1 MRCRPGSYVPAAHA
15 LIPVL
20 LILILSLTVCAG
32 TSSVA
37 SALQTA
43 PGNTLRSQNPDTVQT
58 SPELTPNEAPAA
70 VGTASAPDG
79 APPSQSAPGDTVQTA
94 PDDTPQTLSPD
105 TLQSA
110 PGDTVQT
117 APADTPQTLS
127 PDTLQTAPGDTLQPQ
142 TPNTQQVPAH
152 AHGPPAASPAAAD
165 PPQVAP
171 GTPPT

>member
-1 MRCRPGSYVPAAHA
+1 MRCSPGSYVPAAHA
-15 LIPVL
+15 LKPVL
-20 LILILSLTVCAG
+20 LILILALTVCAG

-58 SPELTPNEAPAA
+58 SPELTPNEAPVA
-70 VGTASAPDG
+70 VDTASAPDG

-110 PGDTVQT
+110 PGDRKSTR
-117 APADTPQTLS
+117 LNS
-127 PDTLQTAPGDTLQPQ
+127 S
-142 TPNTQQVPAH
+142 H
-152 AHGPPAASPAAAD
+152 
-165 PPQVAP
+165 VAISYAVFCLKKKKANA
-171 GTPPT
+171 